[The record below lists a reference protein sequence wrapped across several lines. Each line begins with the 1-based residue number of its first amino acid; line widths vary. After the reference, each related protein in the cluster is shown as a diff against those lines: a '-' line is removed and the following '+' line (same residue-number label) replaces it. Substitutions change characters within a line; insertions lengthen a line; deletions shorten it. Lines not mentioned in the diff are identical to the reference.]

1 MTEAAVRPLDRAGR
15 LLPGLALATGIA
27 VVATVIG
34 RFLPVVGA
42 PVSGVLIGAV
52 IGTIRRPGAVFR
64 PGISTASKTVLQ
76 CSVVLL
82 GAQLSLLQ
90 VARVGVASLPVMLGT
105 LVVCLLAAWGIGRA
119 LGVVGNLR
127 TLIGV
132 GTGICGA
139 SAIAAVAPV
148 IGAVSI
154 EVAYAVSTIFL
165 FNVAAV
171 VVFPVVGHALGMSQ
185 HAFGLFAG
193 TAVND
198 TSSVVAAAST
208 YGAGAADSAVVVKLV
223 RTLMIIPVV
232 LGLAWFVGRRSDP
245 AAVTTDGVALD
256 GTAQSSGG
264 VPDGARPGATSP
276 SGTPSWSP
284 RRVTRLVPWFLI
296 GFVLAAAVNSTG
308 LVPGPAHPVIAAVA
322 AFLITV
328 ALSAIGLSSDL
339 AGFRRAGLRPLLLG
353 GALWIVVSLSS
364 LGLQALTGSL

>member
-1 MTEAAVRPLDRAGR
+1 MTDAPARPLDRAGR

-42 PVSGVLIGAV
+42 PVSGVVLGAV
-52 IGTIRRPGAVFR
+52 LGTVRRPGAVVR
-64 PGISTASKTVLQ
+64 PGITTASKTVLQ
-76 CSVVLL
+76 CAVVLL

-105 LVVCLLAAWGIGRA
+105 LVVCFLAAWGIGRA

-139 SAIAAVAPV
+139 SAIAAVTPV
-148 IGAVSI
+148 IGALSV

-208 YGAGAADSAVVVKLV
+208 YGPGAADFAVVVKLV

-232 LGLAWFVGRRSDP
+232 VALAWLVGRRTEAAP
-245 AAVTTDGVALD
+245 A
-256 GTAQSSGG
+256 
-264 VPDGARPGATSP
+264 PDGAARPA
-276 SGTPSWSP
+276 WSP
-284 RRVTRLVPWFLI
+284 RRVFRLVPWFLV
-296 GFVLAAAVNSTG
+296 GFVLVAAVNSTG
-308 LVPGPAHPVIAAVA
+308 VIPGPAHPVIAAVA

-328 ALSAIGLSSDL
+328 ALSAIGLSTDV
-339 AGFRRAGLRPLLLG
+339 AGFRRAGFRPLLLG
-353 GALWIVVSLSS
+353 GSLWIVVSLSS
-364 LGLQALTGSL
+364 LGLQALTGST